1 MATKTLSITDEA
13 YGKLKALK
21 KSGKDS
27 FSDVILRHYPK
38 KRKLSEVL
46 AEIGNCD
53 DLADSIEEVSEGMR
67 KSKMKEVKF

>member
-1 MATKTLSITDEA
+1 MATKTISITDEA

-38 KRKLSEVL
+38 KEVL
-46 AEIGNCD
+46 VEIGNCD
-53 DLADSIEEVSEGMR
+53 DLADSIEEVSEVMR
-67 KSKMKEVKF
+67 KSKMKEVTF

>member
-53 DLADSIEEVSEGMR
+53 DLADSIEEVSEAMR